1 MPSGGTAGCASL
13 NIPYL
18 ASSLVLSASGLCINI
33 NFDRSSAFDEEV
45 DSGSAWA
52 SFELK
57 LIFHLL
63 HWTRL
68 VALGGRQSFPLWKPE
83 RAGLVIYLP
92 LGCSCP
98 DGGLP
103 GLLPIRQAAVDIGS
117 RKCHN

>member
-33 NFDRSSAFDEEV
+33 NIDRSSAFDEEV

-57 LIFHLL
+57 LIFSSTPLDQ
-63 HWTRL
+63 
-68 VALGGRQSFPLWKPE
+68 VGSAGREAEFSTVE
-83 RAGLVIYLP
+83 A
-92 LGCSCP
+92 
-98 DGGLP
+98 
-103 GLLPIRQAAVDIGS
+103 
-117 RKCHN
+117 

>member
-45 DSGSAWA
+45 DSGPESLVVLGA

-57 LIFHLL
+57 LNFSSTPLDQ
-63 HWTRL
+63 
-68 VALGGRQSFPLWKPE
+68 VGSAGREFSLWKPE

-92 LGCSCP
+92 LGCSCL

-103 GLLPIRQAAVDIGS
+103 GLLPIRS
-117 RKCHN
+117 RC